1 MRNWTSTS
9 TSSPL
14 PKRRKNPDAESLPGR
29 DGLGVDLKEKAAAA
43 VVQEGALRGSWV
55 LEGLPPEWAE
65 GLEVG
70 R

>member
-1 MRNWTSTS
+1 MRNWSSTW

-14 PKRRKNPDAESLPGR
+14 PKRRKNPDAKSLPG
-29 DGLGVDLKEKAAAA
+29 DVLGVDLKEKAAAA

-55 LEGLPPEWAE
+55 PEGLPPEWAE

>member
-1 MRNWTSTS
+1 MRNWSSTS

-55 LEGLPPEWAE
+55 PEGLPPEWAE

>member
-1 MRNWTSTS
+1 MRNWSITS

>member
-1 MRNWTSTS
+1 MRNWSSTS

-14 PKRRKNPDAESLPGR
+14 PKRRKNPDAKSLPG
-29 DGLGVDLKEKAAAA
+29 DVLGVDLKEKAAAA

-55 LEGLPPEWAE
+55 PEGLPPEWAE
-65 GLEVG
+65 VLEVG